1 MSALEVR
8 GLRASFGET
17 RVLCGVDLDVPEG
30 TLTAV
35 LGPSGCGK
43 TTLLRA
49 VAGFV
54 TPDAGTVIVDN
65 QVLFGPGTEVPPERR
80 GVALVPQEGSLFP
93 HLDVAGNVAF
103 GLPRDQRRGSRR
115 VAEVL
120 ELVGLAGYSKRRPD
134 ELSGGQQQR
143 VALARALA
151 PNPRLVLLDE
161 PFSALDAGL
170 RGALRSD
177 VRTALAA
184 TGATAVLVTH
194 DQDEALSMADTVAVM
209 DDGVV
214 RMHATPEQ
222 VYTGPVDL
230 GVARFVGQLVELR
243 AQLEGTWAHTV
254 LGDVTALPRNRH
266 AAPAGAC
273 GGLALRPE
281 QLRLHPGEQG
291 QGTPGQVESVSFHG
305 HDATVAV
312 VLDRPGPDARLLV
325 RTTGP
330 TASAGDRV
338 RVTVEGPGLFFP
350 DPA

>member
-1 MSALEVR
+1 M
-8 GLRASFGET
+8 
-17 RVLCGVDLDVPEG
+17 
-30 TLTAV
+30 

-54 TPDAGTVIVDN
+54 APDAGTIVVDN
-65 QVLFGPGTEVPPERR
+65 HVLFGPGTEVPPERR

-115 VAEVL
+115 VARCSSWSDWP
-120 ELVGLAGYSKRRPD
+120 GTPSAAR
-134 ELSGGQQQR
+134 
-143 VALARALA
+143 RALRRAAAARRAGARLA
-151 PNPRLVLLDE
+151 PSPRLVLLDE

-170 RGALRSD
+170 RGAIRSD

-214 RMHATPEQ
+214 HCTASPEQ

-243 AQLEGTWAHTV
+243 AELEGTRAHTV
-254 LGDVTALPRNRH
+254 SVRSPRSPVRGIPH
-266 AAPAGAC
+266 VAPAACWPCDPSSCGCTPGA
-273 GGLALRPE
+273 
-281 QLRLHPGEQG
+281 
-291 QGTPGQVESVSFHG
+291 GTRRSGQVESVSFHG
-305 HDATVAV
+305 HDATAAV
-312 VLDRPGPDARLLV
+312 VLDAPGSRL
-325 RTTGP
+325 TPAGADHGP
-330 TASAGDRV
+330 TASRATASGSRS
-338 RVTVEGPGLFFP
+338 RARTLLPGPLLMAHPPGP
-350 DPA
+350 SQRRNAPPARCWTPRE